1 MFRQTLVGL
10 GLLAACAACQPD
22 SNGGPS
28 TASAIPAAQAAS
40 PAAPAAVPQEGE
52 FKAPDGLSEDEAA
65 LYFMGYMM
73 GSNVRQFDL
82 KEGEIAAL
90 KNGFLASVV
99 PGAPEPE
106 MQKVAPKIEK
116 FVKSRNAAMVLKNKK
131 EGEAYAEKMAAE
143 GFEKTPDGYLFKS
156 LTEGTGAQPTLTD
169 RVKVHY
175 TGTLIDGKKF
185 DSSYDRPG
193 ADGKA
198 EPATFPLMGVIKCW
212 TQGLQKMK
220 VGGKARLICPPEL
233 AYGDRPRPR
242 IPGGSTLVFDV
253 ELVDIATPPPQKPA
267 PSPVEGTHF
276 HPATPTG
283 PGGIPQNPP
292 DQPQWRK

>member
-1 MFRQTLVGL
+1 MFRKTLIGI
-10 GLLAACAACQPD
+10 GLLAACAACQPA
-22 SNGGPS
+22 SNGS
-28 TASAIPAAQAAS
+28 SASAIPSAQAAS
-40 PAAPAAVPQEGE
+40 PSASAAAAPAGD
-52 FKAPDGLSEDEAA
+52 FKAPDGLSDDETA

-82 KEGEIAAL
+82 TEGEIAAL
-90 KNGFLASVV
+90 KNGFLASVA
-99 PGAPEPE
+99 PGAPEPD
-106 MQKVAPKIEK
+106 MPKIGPKIER
-116 FVKSRNAAMVLKNKK
+116 FVRSRNDALVNKNKK
-131 EGEAYAEKMAAE
+131 AGEAYVEKMTAE
-143 GFEKTPDGYLFKS
+143 GFEKMPEGYFFKS

-185 DSSYDRPG
+185 DSSYDRVGP
-193 ADGKA
+193 DGKA
-198 EPATFPLMGVIKCW
+198 EPAMFPLMGVIKCW
-212 TQGLQKMK
+212 TLGLQKMK
-220 VGGKARLICPPEL
+220 VGGKARLICPAAV

-253 ELVDIATPPPQKPA
+253 ELMEIVTPPPKKPA
-267 PSPVEGTHF
+267 PSPVDSNEHF

-283 PGGIPQNPP
+283 PGGLPQNPP